1 MSYDSAAIHDF
12 VTKNISTVD
21 DVEFLPLDKTIEVL
35 NIKTVLIGV
44 TDNNR
49 DTLEAVKKIILSV
62 NKDIII
68 KPVRAAY
75 THNAEGSE
83 HLQLNLHEAGL
94 EYNATYKV
102 DIVLLIDTY
111 ADVVLYRHI
120 ALPSSVNF
128 SL

>member
-1 MSYDSAAIHDF
+1 MSYDSTAIYDF

-75 THNAEGSE
+75 THNAEGGE

-120 ALPSSVNF
+120 ALPSNVNF